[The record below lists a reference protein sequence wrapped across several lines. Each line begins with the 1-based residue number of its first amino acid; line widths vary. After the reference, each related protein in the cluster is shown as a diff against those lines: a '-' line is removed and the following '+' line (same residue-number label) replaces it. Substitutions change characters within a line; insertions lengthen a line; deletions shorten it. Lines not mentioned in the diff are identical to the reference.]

1 MFAVCR
7 WAKSRFGC
15 CTVCA
20 SNEIATCE
28 VSDFLRLG
36 AFAIFDDTV
45 KLLTGSDA
53 SARARMTGTK
63 LVDEESIGFTV
74 RWASADKA
82 KGSSAVVFVILLG
95 NGSAE
100 LRRGIFETLIVLQEA
115 SLNFL
120 SDIVEFYATRMLE
133 RSRKF
138 EHVQ

>member
-1 MFAVCR
+1 MKFRIFSV
-7 WAKSRFGC
+7 
-15 CTVCA
+15 
-20 SNEIATCE
+20 
-28 VSDFLRLG
+28 RLG

-53 SARARMTGTK
+53 SARARMTRTK

-74 RWASADKA
+74 RWESADEA
-82 KGSSAVVFVILLG
+82 KGSSAVVFVIFFFG
-95 NGSAE
+95 NGFAE